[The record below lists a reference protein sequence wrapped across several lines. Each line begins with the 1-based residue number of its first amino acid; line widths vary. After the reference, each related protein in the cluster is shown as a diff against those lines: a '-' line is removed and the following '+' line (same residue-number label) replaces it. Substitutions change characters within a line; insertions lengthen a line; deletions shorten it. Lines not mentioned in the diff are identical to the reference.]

1 MARTLAATCGPHNA
15 ENARRAF
22 GLAEGSAMA
31 YLSLMRFDLTDLRLV
46 LNVAE
51 AASITHGAARSGL
64 ALASASE
71 RIRDMEL
78 ALGAPLF
85 ERKRRGVSPTP
96 AGSALIHHARVVVQQ
111 LELMRG
117 ELGAFAKGLR
127 GRVRLLSN
135 TAALQEFL
143 PPLLGPFLVAHPH
156 IDLAI
161 EERPS
166 PEIVRSIARGA
177 ADIGIVADAVDPASA
192 LETFPFADDR
202 LVLVAPPRH
211 PLAHRRRIAFAEA
224 LTYDFVG
231 LPTGVAL
238 QDHIDGHAARAGH
251 QLRLRVRLPGFDSVC
266 RLVESG
272 IGLAIV
278 PKAAAVR
285 CRRSM
290 PIRIVPLT
298 DAWALR
304 RLRLCVKDARALP
317 AHAQWLLSH
326 LRVQAS

>member
-1 MARTLAATCGPHNA
+1 
-15 ENARRAF
+15 
-22 GLAEGSAMA
+22 
-31 YLSLMRFDLTDLRLV
+31 MRFDLTDLRLV

-71 RIRDMEL
+71 RIRDMEQV
-78 ALGAPLF
+78 LGAPLF
-85 ERKRRGVSPTP
+85 ERKRRGVNPTP
-96 AGSALIHHARVVVQQ
+96 AGVALVHHARIVTRQ

-143 PPLLGPFLVAHPH
+143 PALLGPFLSAHPTV
-156 IDLAI
+156 DLAI
-161 EERPS
+161 EERSS

-177 ADIGIVADAVDPASA
+177 ADIGIVADAVDPASE
-192 LETFPFADDR
+192 LETFPFAEDR
-202 LVLVAPPRH
+202 LVLVAPTRH
-211 PLAHRRRIAFAEA
+211 PLARRRRIAFADTLA
-224 LTYDFVG
+224 HDYVG
-231 LPTGVAL
+231 LPEGAAL
-238 QDHIDGHAARAGH
+238 QDHIDGHAARAGSR
-251 QLRLRVRLPGFDSVC
+251 LRLRVRLPGFDAVC
-266 RLVESG
+266 RLVEGG
-272 IGLAIV
+272 IGIAVV

-290 PIRIVPLT
+290 SIRIVPLT
-298 DAWALR
+298 DPWALR

-317 AHAQWLLSH
+317 AHAQWLLGH
-326 LRVQAS
+326 LRAQASQPTDAYRRPRAAC

>member
-1 MARTLAATCGPHNA
+1 
-15 ENARRAF
+15 
-22 GLAEGSAMA
+22 
-31 YLSLMRFDLTDLRLV
+31 MRFDLTDLRLV

-64 ALASASE
+64 SLAAASE

-85 ERKRRGVSPTP
+85 ERKRRGVSLTP
-96 AGSALIHHARVVVQQ
+96 AGDALVHHARVVTQQ
-111 LELMRG
+111 VELMRG

-143 PPLLGPFLVAHPH
+143 PPLLGTFLAAHPH

-177 ADIGIVADAVDPASA
+177 ADIGIVADAVDPASE
-192 LETFPFADDR
+192 LETFPFAEDR
-202 LVLVAPPRH
+202 LVLVAPAKH
-211 PLAHRRRIAFAEA
+211 PLARRRRVAFADT
-224 LTYDFVG
+224 LIHDFVG
-231 LPTGVAL
+231 LPAGAAL
-238 QDHIDGHAARAGH
+238 QDHIDSHAARAGR
-251 QLRLRVRLPGFDSVC
+251 QIRLRVRLPGFDAVC
-266 RLVESG
+266 GIVESG

-290 PIRIVPLT
+290 AIRIVPLT

-304 RLRLCVKDARALP
+304 RLRLCAKDAGALP

-326 LRVQAS
+326 LRAHGSEMRARR